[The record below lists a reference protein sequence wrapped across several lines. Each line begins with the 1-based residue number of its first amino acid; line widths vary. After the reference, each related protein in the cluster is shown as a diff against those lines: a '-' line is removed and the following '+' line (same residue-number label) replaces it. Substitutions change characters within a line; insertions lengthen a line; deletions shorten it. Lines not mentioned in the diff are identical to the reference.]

1 MEMVEALY
9 RTLRRVMK
17 RIASREK
24 ELLKAT
30 EANKSAQYIAYIEQE
45 RDDLVKT
52 REKLMSMLSSVAI
65 PSDEALLL
73 PYVDWCNDSQLRVA
87 QCPMHAI

>member
-24 ELLKAT
+24 KLLKAT

-65 PSDEALLL
+65 PSGEALLP